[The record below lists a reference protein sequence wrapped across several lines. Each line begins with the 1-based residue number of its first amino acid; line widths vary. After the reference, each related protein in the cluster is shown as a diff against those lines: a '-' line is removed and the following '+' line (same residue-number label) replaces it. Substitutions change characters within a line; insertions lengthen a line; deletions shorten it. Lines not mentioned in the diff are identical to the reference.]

1 MNFPGVVVGN
11 ALTLPKTVSES
22 HTADNFFDTGVE
34 KLCSTPSL
42 VSMMMEASVGLIDP
56 TLPDGFV
63 SVGKSASVTHEQ
75 PTVLGAN
82 LRLEVR
88 ITDFDGYHIYLEMT
102 AWDDSGLVGRGQ
114 HVRSIVNRRWLEL
127 KVNKRLM
134 NL

>member
-1 MNFPGVVVGN
+1 
-11 ALTLPKTVSES
+11 
-22 HTADNFFDTGVE
+22 
-34 KLCSTPSL
+34 
-42 VSMMMEASVGLIDP
+42 MMMEASVGLIDS

-82 LRLEVR
+82 LNLEVR
-88 ITDFDGYHIYLEMT
+88 ITKFDGYHIHLEMT
-102 AWDDSGLVGRGQ
+102 ASDDSGLVGRGE

-134 NL
+134 RI

>member
-1 MNFPGVVVGN
+1 MEFPGIEIGN
-11 ALTLPKTVSES
+11 QLTLHKTVSES

-42 VSMMMEASVGLIDP
+42 VSMMMEASVRLIDT
-56 TLPDGFV
+56 TLPEGFV

-82 LRLEVR
+82 LS
-88 ITDFDGYHIYLEMT
+88 ITVQITGFDGYRIHLEMT
-102 AWDDSGLVGRGQ
+102 AYDDSGLVGRGE

-127 KVNKRLM
+127 KVNRRLM
-134 NL
+134 RV